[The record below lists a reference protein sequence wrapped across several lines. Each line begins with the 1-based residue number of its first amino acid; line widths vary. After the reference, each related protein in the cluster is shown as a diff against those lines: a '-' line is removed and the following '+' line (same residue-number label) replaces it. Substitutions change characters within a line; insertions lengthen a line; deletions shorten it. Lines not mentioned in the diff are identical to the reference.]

1 MHGYADCRQCGKY
14 NTELKIGA
22 LLCRPKR
29 ETSNYLRR
37 DEYIQFSTGH
47 RVGVCIGGSGVCVG
61 GEGGMKSRWEVLVL
75 PVIFITPG

>member
-47 RVGVCIGGSGVCVG
+47 RVGVCIGKSGVCG
-61 GEGGMKSRWEVLVL
+61 GGMKSSWEVLVL